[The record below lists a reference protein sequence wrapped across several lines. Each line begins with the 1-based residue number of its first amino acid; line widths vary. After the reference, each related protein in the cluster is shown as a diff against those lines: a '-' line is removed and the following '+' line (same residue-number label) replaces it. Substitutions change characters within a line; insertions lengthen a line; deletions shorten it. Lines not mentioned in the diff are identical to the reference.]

1 MTTKPNTPAPHPSS
15 TPAPTGPT
23 TEYLTLD
30 SISPFVFDIIPSTE
44 RLLSRLLLP
53 PAEHGTDVS
62 VLSEH
67 KRPLDIGH
75 LDATAN
81 PIRVKIGKAKTL
93 IGQLGDID
101 RTVEEQQEEID
112 ELEARVKK
120 QMESLKNLEALLK
133 R

>member
-1 MTTKPNTPAPHPSS
+1 MSTKANTPAPPSS
-15 TPAPTGPT
+15 TPAPTIPAS
-23 TEYLTLD
+23 EHITLD

-53 PAEHGTDVS
+53 PAEPGTDVS

-75 LDATAN
+75 LDGAAN

-101 RTVEEQQEEID
+101 RTVDEQEEEIE
-112 ELEARVKK
+112 ELEARVK
-120 QMESLKNLEALLK
+120 QQLASLKKLEALLK
-133 R
+133 K